1 MCSNFYCQMTL
12 LQEYPIAI
20 RSFRPSGVV
29 WEGGGGGGLVEY
41 QNTRNKPSN
50 IPKIILKL
58 V

>member
-20 RSFRPSGVV
+20 RSFRASGVV
-29 WEGGGGGGLVEY
+29 LEGGGGGLVEY